1 MLTESRDTLQDL
13 KRRLTALRGHLDVA
27 RLKRELD
34 RLGEQTLAPG
44 FWDDQNKALALTRKR
59 SMIEQTVTSFEKL
72 AQDVEDAAVLL
83 ELGAQERDEETIA
96 EVAKGVPA
104 LEQRVRQTELARM
117 LSGPADRSGAI
128 VSIHPGAGGT
138 DAKDWAQM
146 LSRMYLRWCERRGY
160 KTEVIDYQE
169 GDEAGIDA
177 ISFTVS
183 GDSAYGYLRSEN
195 GVHRLVRM
203 SPFNADHTRQTAFA
217 AVEVTPDLDD
227 DIQIEVQDKDIEI
240 TTMRAGG
247 KGGQNVNKVE
257 TAVRLRHLPTGL
269 NIVCR
274 AERSQHQNR
283 AMAMKML
290 KAKLYELELQK
301 REQANAAYQ
310 ATKSA
315 INFGSQIRN
324 YVLQP
329 YRLVK
334 DTRTAYEESNV
345 DAVLD
350 GDLDA
355 FLEAY
360 LLAAAGG
367 DLKKGVSTED
377 SAELA

>member
-1 MLTESRDTLQDL
+1 
-13 KRRLTALRGHLDVA
+13 
-27 RLKRELD
+27 
-34 RLGEQTLAPG
+34 
-44 FWDDQNKALALTRKR
+44 
-59 SMIEQTVTSFEKL
+59 
-72 AQDVEDAAVLL
+72 
-83 ELGAQERDEETIA
+83 
-96 EVAKGVPA
+96 
-104 LEQRVRQTELARM
+104 M
-117 LSGPADRSGAI
+117 LSGPADHANAI
-128 VSIHPGAGGT
+128 VTIHPGAGGT
-138 DAKDWAQM
+138 DAKDWASM
-146 LSRMYLRWCERRGY
+146 LLRMYLRYCEKRGY
-160 KTEVIDYQE
+160 KTDIVDYQE
-169 GDEAGIDA
+169 GDEAGLDA
-177 ISFTVS
+177 VSFTVE
-183 GDSAYGYLRSEN
+183 GDHAYGYLRSEM

-217 AVEVTPDLDD
+217 AVEITPDVDD
-227 DIQIEVQDKDIEI
+227 DIDIQVNEKDIEI

-257 TAVRLRHLPTGL
+257 TGL

-290 KAKLYELELQK
+290 KSKLYEMELEK

-324 YVLQP
+324 YVLAP

-334 DTRTAYEESNV
+334 DARSGFEQSNV

-350 GDLDA
+350 GELGG
-355 FLEAY
+355 FIEAY

-367 DLKKGVSTED
+367 SLKKGGAVESD
-377 SAELA
+377 ADAE

>member
-1 MLTESRDTLQDL
+1 MVEKLSRD
-13 KRRLTALRGHLDVA
+13 LDDA
-27 RLKRELD
+27 
-34 RLGEQTLAPG
+34 QTL
-44 FWDDQNKALALTRKR
+44 F
-59 SMIEQTVTSFEKL
+59 
-72 AQDVEDAAVLL
+72 
-83 ELGAQERDEETIA
+83 ELGSSESDEATLNEAYAALDPVETRLRAA
-96 EVAKGVPA
+96 E
-104 LEQRVRQTELARM
+104 LERM
-117 LSGPADRSGAI
+117 LAGPADHNDAI
-128 VSIHPGAGGT
+128 ITIHPGAGGT
-138 DAKDWAQM
+138 DAKDWAAM
-146 LSRMYLRWCERRGY
+146 LLRMYMRFCERRGY
-160 KTEVIDYQE
+160 KTEIIDYQE

-177 ISFTVS
+177 VSFTVT

-227 DIQIEVQDKDIEI
+227 DINIEIADKDVEI

-257 TAVRLRHLPTGL
+257 TAVRLRHIPTGL

-283 AMAMKML
+283 AMAWKVL
-290 KAKLYELELQK
+290 KAKLFELEMEK
-301 REQANAAYQ
+301 RSAANSAYQ
-310 ATKSA
+310 ASKSA

-334 DTRTAYEESNV
+334 DTRSAHSMSNV
-345 DAVLD
+345 DSVLD
-350 GDLDA
+350 GDIDS
-355 FLEAY
+355 FIEAY

-367 DLKKGVSTED
+367 DLKKGGQMDAVD
-377 SAELA
+377 DD

>member
-1 MLTESRDTLQDL
+1 M
-13 KRRLTALRGHLDVA
+13 
-27 RLKRELD
+27 
-34 RLGEQTLAPG
+34 
-44 FWDDQNKALALTRKR
+44 
-59 SMIEQTVTSFEKL
+59 FEKL
-72 AQDVEDAAVLL
+72 WRDVDDAKVLL
-83 ELGAQERDEETIA
+83 ELGAEGNDEATIA
-96 EVAKGVPA
+96 EAEA
-104 LEQRVRQTELARM
+104 LAAPLEARVRKAELARM
-117 LSGPADRSGAI
+117 LSGPADSANAI

-146 LSRMYLRWCERRGY
+146 LLRMYLRWCERRGY
-160 KTEVIDYQE
+160 KTEIVDYQE

-177 ISFTVS
+177 VSFTVT
-183 GDSAYGYLRSEN
+183 GDYAYGNLRSEH

-217 AVEVTPDLDD
+217 AVEVTPDTDD
-227 DIQIEVQDKDIEI
+227 DINIEIQDKDIEI

-283 AMAMKML
+283 AMALKML
-290 KAKLYELELQK
+290 KAKLYEMELDK
-301 REQANAAYQ
+301 RAQENAAYQ

-324 YVLQP
+324 YVLAP

-334 DTRTAYEESNV
+334 DARSAHENSAV
-345 DAVLD
+345 DNVLD
-350 GDLDA
+350 GEIDD
-355 FLEAY
+355 FIEAY

-367 DLKKGVSTED
+367 TLQKGGATTAAQSD
-377 SAELA
+377 A

>member
-1 MLTESRDTLQDL
+1 MLQDL
-13 KRRLTALRGHLDVA
+13 TQTTLSSGFWNDQEKAQSVLRKRAQVEAKLELLQKLGQEINDLGEYLELAAAEGDEAVIDDVDRQTDPISAKLRKA
-27 RLKRELD
+27 ELD
-34 RLGEQTLAPG
+34 
-44 FWDDQNKALALTRKR
+44 
-59 SMIEQTVTSFEKL
+59 
-72 AQDVEDAAVLL
+72 
-83 ELGAQERDEETIA
+83 
-96 EVAKGVPA
+96 
-104 LEQRVRQTELARM
+104 RM
-117 LSGPADRSGAI
+117 LSGPADRGNAI

-138 DAKDWAQM
+138 DAKDWAAM
-146 LSRMYLRWCERRGY
+146 LMRMYLRFCERRGY
-160 KTEVIDYQE
+160 KAEIIDYQD

-177 ISFTVS
+177 VTFTVT
-183 GDSAYGYLRSEN
+183 GDAAYGYLRSEA

-217 AVEVTPDLDD
+217 AVEVTPDSDEE
-227 DIQIEVQDKDIEI
+227 INVQINEKDIEI

-283 AMAMKML
+283 AMAMKVL
-290 KAKLYELELQK
+290 KAKLYEMELQR
-301 REQANAAYQ
+301 REAETQAYN

-324 YVLQP
+324 YVLAP

-334 DTRTAYEESNV
+334 DVRTGTDAGDV

-350 GDLDA
+350 GDLDP
-355 FLEAY
+355 FIESY

-367 DLKKGVSTED
+367 ALRKGGAVDED
-377 SAELA
+377 SL

>member
-1 MLTESRDTLQDL
+1 MAEAAALLPDL
-13 KRRLTALRGHLDVA
+13 ERR
-27 RLKRELD
+27 
-34 RLGEQTLAPG
+34 
-44 FWDDQNKALALTRKR
+44 TRA
-59 SMIEQTVTSFEKL
+59 M
-72 AQDVEDAAVLL
+72 
-83 ELGAQERDEETIA
+83 ELG
-96 EVAKGVPA
+96 
-104 LEQRVRQTELARM
+104 RM
-117 LSGPADRSGAI
+117 LSGPADHANAI

-138 DAKDWAQM
+138 DAKDWASM
-146 LSRMYLRWCERRGY
+146 LLRMYLRYCEKRGY
-160 KTEVIDYQE
+160 KTEIVDYQE
-169 GDEAGIDA
+169 GDEAGLDA
-177 ISFTVS
+177 VSFTVE
-183 GDSAYGYLRSEN
+183 GDHAYGYLRSEM

-217 AVEVTPDLDD
+217 AVEVTPDVDD
-227 DIQIEVQDKDIEI
+227 DIDIQVNEKDIEI

-290 KAKLYELELQK
+290 KSKLYEMELEK

-310 ATKSA
+310 ASKSA

-324 YVLQP
+324 YVLAP

-334 DTRTAYEESNV
+334 DARTSYEQSNV

-350 GDLDA
+350 GDLGG
-355 FLEAY
+355 FIEAY

-367 DLKKGVSTED
+367 SLKKGGTVED
-377 SAELA
+377 NADA

>member
-1 MLTESRDTLQDL
+1 MEQQIATMEKLSRD
-13 KRRLTALRGHLDVA
+13 V
-27 RLKRELD
+27 
-34 RLGEQTLAPG
+34 
-44 FWDDQNKALALTRKR
+44 DDAG
-59 SMIEQTVTSFEKL
+59 
-72 AQDVEDAAVLL
+72 VLL
-83 ELGAQERDEETIA
+83 ELGASENDEATLVEA
-96 EVAKGVPA
+96 EGQLAA
-104 LEQRVRQTELARM
+104 LDARVRAAELARM
-117 LSGPADRSGAI
+117 LSGPADRSNAV

-146 LSRMYLRWCERRGY
+146 LLRMYLRWCERRGY
-160 KTEVIDYQE
+160 KTEIIDQQD
-169 GDEAGIDA
+169 GDEAGIDTVT
-177 ISFTVS
+177 FTVT
-183 GDSAYGYLRSEN
+183 GDSSYGNMRSEN

-217 AVEVTPDLDD
+217 AVEVIPDSDD
-227 DIQIEVQDKDIEI
+227 DINIEVNEKDIEI

-283 AMAMKML
+283 AMAMKVL
-290 KAKLYELELQK
+290 KARLYEMEIEK
-301 REQANAAYQ
+301 REKEAAAFQ
-310 ATKSA
+310 SSKSA

-324 YVLQP
+324 YVLAP

-334 DTRTAYEESNV
+334 DTRTAYSASNV

-350 GDLDA
+350 GDLDG
-355 FLEAY
+355 FIEAY

-367 DLKKGVSTED
+367 TIRKGGVADDAETE
-377 SAELA
+377 

>member
-1 MLTESRDTLQDL
+1 MLEDL
-13 KRRLTALRGHLDVA
+13 TQA
-27 RLKRELD
+27 
-34 RLGEQTLAPG
+34 TLAPG
-44 FWDDQNKALALTRKR
+44 FYRDNAKA
-59 SMIEQTVTSFEKL
+59 Q
-72 AQDVEDAAVLL
+72 AVLRRRTQVEQKLELARKLGREIDDVGEYL
-83 ELGAQERDEETIA
+83 ELGAAEEDEHAIA
-96 EVAKGVPA
+96 DAA
-104 LEQRVRQTELARM
+104 AQAAAIELRLRRAELDRM
-117 LSGPADRSGAI
+117 LAGPADRANAI
-128 VSIHPGAGGT
+128 ISIHPGAGGT
-138 DAKDWAQM
+138 DAKDWAAM
-146 LSRMYLRWCERRGY
+146 LLRMYLRWCERRGY
-160 KTEVIDYQE
+160 KAEIIDYQD

-177 ISFTVS
+177 VSFTVA
-183 GDSAYGYLRSEN
+183 GDAAYGYLRSEA

-217 AVEVTPDLDD
+217 AVEVTPDTDD
-227 DIQIEVQDKDIEI
+227 DINIEINDKDIEI

-290 KAKLYELELQK
+290 KAKLYEMELA
-301 REQANAAYQ
+301 RRDAA
-310 ATKSA
+310 AAVVAAGKSA

-324 YVLQP
+324 YVLAP

-334 DTRTAYEESNV
+334 DVRTGTETGGV

-350 GDLDA
+350 GDLDR
-355 FLEAY
+355 FIESY

-367 DLKKGVSTED
+367 KLQKGGQVTED
-377 SAELA
+377 DAS